1 MNTWFRTEYLDELFT
16 VSVINSKITLM
27 GASEVLFI
35 VCHLLFP
42 QSSTKWSWSST
53 TIPYRDPIKTRRE
66 ASLKITVLQ
75 CKTQMRTL
83 YWYQILYACI
93 LIHLWYKF
101 TCQTFQILISWNN
114 FSSRLYIVFISTNP
128 FIPKKP
134 FINKA

>member
-1 MNTWFRTEYLDELFT
+1 MNCSPYL
-16 VSVINSKITLM
+16 INSKITLM

-114 FSSRLYIVFISTNP
+114 FSSRLYSVYID
-128 FIPKKP
+128 KP
-134 FINKA
+134 IHPEEAIYKQSIMYS

>member
-1 MNTWFRTEYLDELFT
+1 MNCSPYL
-16 VSVINSKITLM
+16 INSKITLM
-27 GASEVLFI
+27 GAWEVLFI

-53 TIPYRDPIKTRRE
+53 TIPYRDPIRTKRE

-114 FSSRLYIVFISTNP
+114 FSSRLYSVYINKHIHPEEAIYKSLH
-128 FIPKKP
+128 
-134 FINKA
+134 INKA